1 MQYVLRKEI
10 SNTYNENFIVMD
22 IESKDIWVAKL
33 SRSLDEKNVFFTDLN
48 DRAILANRLGFILNI
63 PMPEYRMV
71 NVSNISN
78 LNVNSFSNLISH
90 TVWLSRYAGITLKD
104 YLAENNNKIGSLKNI
119 DSLLDN
125 IGFNVWIGNYDRKDV
140 DILVDREDRKSI
152 RVKGK
157 SRILPD
163 FVIPRTGSGTT
174 YYIKAIIRHLERI
187 GVILINGSYA
197 IDNVKDKLYSQQ
209 ILGQSNLPVPKTM
222 LVKHPIDV
230 DFIQKSIGFPCIIKT
245 LSGSFGAGV
254 FMADNKTQL
263 KQLLKMA
270 EITNENYD
278 IIIQEYVKDS
288 YGKDL
293 RVLVINGK
301 VVGCMMRQ
309 SVDDDFRANIT
320 RGGEGIPYQ
329 ITEDIEWIA
338 GESSRL
344 LDLDIAGVDLLFDN
358 GGYKICEVNSSPGF
372 EGMDKYCKTN
382 IAEQIVTYVKYKI
395 G

>member
-1 MQYVLRKEI
+1 MTGWILYK
-10 SNTYNENFIVMD
+10 
-22 IESKDIWVAKL
+22 KDINESYETQRLVEEF
-33 SRSLDEKNVFFTDLN
+33 EKQDIKIHV
-48 DRAILANRLGFILNI
+48 
-63 PMPEYRMV
+63 V
-71 NVSNISN
+71 NPQ
-78 LNVNSFSNLISH
+78 
-90 TVWLSRYAGITLKD
+90 
-104 YLAENNNKIGSLKNI
+104 
-119 DSLLDN
+119 
-125 IGFNVWIGNYDRKDV
+125 DV

-157 SRILPD
+157 SRQLPD

-230 DFIQKSIGFPCIIKT
+230 DFIQQSIGYPCIIKT